1 MEIELTTFN
10 FDVKLNILFK
20 SKLNPIKYS
29 ERHNDFYYY
38 NLYYYFYWLYIFI
51 NITKTRTENIIN
63 IFQEINNIPVK
74 EDLFFSIWDN
84 GTYYSFINAASNF
97 NIYKSF
103 IYDNKIIYSKLF
115 TVLLYERYYI

>member
-1 MEIELTTFN
+1 MEIELTNFN
-10 FDVKLNILFK
+10 FDVKLSILFK

-29 ERHNDFYYY
+29 ERNNNLYYN

-51 NITKTRTENIIN
+51 SITKKRTENIIN
-63 IFQEINNIPVK
+63 IFQETNNIPLK
-74 EDLFFSIWDN
+74 EDLFFSFWDN

-115 TVLLYERYYI
+115 TLLLYERYYI